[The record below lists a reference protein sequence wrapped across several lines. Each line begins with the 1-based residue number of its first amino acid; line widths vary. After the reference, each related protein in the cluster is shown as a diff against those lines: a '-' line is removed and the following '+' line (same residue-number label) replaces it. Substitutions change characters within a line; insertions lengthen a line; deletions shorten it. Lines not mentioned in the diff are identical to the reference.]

1 MQNKKNWKVDRFT
14 YSDFAL
20 PLAGKPLPW
29 HVMPMRI
36 LLSNDDGI
44 HSPGLEALYHAVKD
58 LGEVIV
64 AAPDSQMSAVGHAI
78 TISDPIKVAE
88 VRIPGGMSG
97 FAIGGTPADC
107 VKLAVEALLD
117 RPPDLVISGI
127 NLGPNAG
134 ISVIYSGTVS
144 AATEG
149 TILGIPSM
157 AISINTFKDPIW
169 PTPARVA
176 RRMAEKIIAEG
187 LPRDTLLNVNV
198 PNVAFDQLTGYEVTT
213 MGRSLFKEVFHRR
226 TDPRGNVYYWM
237 DGEMELAAGQSGTD
251 VQALEA
257 GRVSLTPLRF
267 DLTHREEMENFRR
280 HWQF

>member
-1 MQNKKNWKVDRFT
+1 
-14 YSDFAL
+14 
-20 PLAGKPLPW
+20 
-29 HVMPMRI
+29 MRI

-44 HSPGLEALYHAVKD
+44 HSPGIVALHGALKG
-58 LGEVIV
+58 LGEIIV

-88 VRIPGGMSG
+88 FNGPDGFHG

-117 RPPDLVISGI
+117 SPPDLIISGI

-157 AISINTFKDPIW
+157 AVSINTFKDPIW
-169 PTPARVA
+169 ETPARVS
-176 RRMAEKIIAEG
+176 RHMAETIIAKG
-187 LPRDTLLNVNV
+187 LPRDILLNVNV
-198 PNVAFDQLTGYEVTT
+198 PNLPYEQIHGYQITK
-213 MGRSLFKEVFHRR
+213 MGRSKFNEVFHRR

-237 DGEMELAAGQSGTD
+237 DGEMELAPGQSGTD
-251 VQALEA
+251 VQALDA
-257 GRVSLTPLRF
+257 GFVSVTPLCF
-267 DLTHREEMENFRR
+267 DLTHHATMEEFSKAWKLEV
-280 HWQF
+280 